1 MQAIKTIVT
10 KQCLRFC
17 KLLFVCVS
25 LIQTHRI
32 FAQEYNCANE
42 IFQSIQLKDTAFIR
56 QLTAISNNT
65 SNNKP
70 TASILEIPIVV
81 HVLHLGEP
89 VGTGSNIADQVI
101 YDAVKGANERWRKLN
116 TTEGVDMEVQFCLAR
131 TDPNGNATNGIV
143 RINASSVP
151 LYRDKG
157 MGYSAEILNGNFGA
171 DELQTKNLSN
181 WRHNFVYNIWVVHKI
196 VGDWGGYAYFPLPNG
211 LDAIDG
217 AVLSANSM
225 RYNSS
230 TLAHE
235 LGHAMGLFHTFQGSE
250 NGCPANDL
258 CFIQGDWI
266 CDTPPHKIADCQN
279 SVCNNS
285 VDSLFSFKNIMSYC
299 GGRGMFTQG
308 QKDRV
313 RSTIFNSNRN
323 QLLQSTAC
331 NGFSCDTVFT
341 EFHSESC
348 FISGVTVI
356 KDTFQTSLG
365 CDSIVTTTITLKP
378 SPNASFTYTLLGNVL
393 TITNTTTN
401 GGLCLWEFG
410 DDSISTEISP
420 THIYQ
425 NPGTYTIK
433 LTTAN
438 YCSADTFSTTIN
450 VLSTDLQHAK
460 KDKQVQI
467 YPNPTKEHFTLQI
480 EINNAE
486 NIRIEV
492 QNLLGQTVL
501 SQRLTA
507 GNTHEINLNT
517 LITSGM
523 YYINLIKDN
532 NTIGIY
538 KLLVK

>member
-1 MQAIKTIVT
+1 MLAIKTIVT

-25 LIQTHRI
+25 LIQTHHI
-32 FAQEYNCANE
+32 FAQEYSCANE

-89 VGTGSNIADQVI
+89 IGTGSNIADQVI
-101 YDAVKGANERWRKLN
+101 YDAVRGANERWRKLN
-116 TTEGVDMEVQFCLAR
+116 TTEGVDMEVQFCLAH

-285 VDSLFSFKNIMSYC
+285 ADSLFS
-299 GGRGMFTQG
+299 
-308 QKDRV
+308 
-313 RSTIFNSNRN
+313 
-323 QLLQSTAC
+323 
-331 NGFSCDTVFT
+331 
-341 EFHSESC
+341 
-348 FISGVTVI
+348 
-356 KDTFQTSLG
+356 
-365 CDSIVTTTITLKP
+365 
-378 SPNASFTYTLLGNVL
+378 
-393 TITNTTTN
+393 
-401 GGLCLWEFG
+401 
-410 DDSISTEISP
+410 
-420 THIYQ
+420 
-425 NPGTYTIK
+425 
-433 LTTAN
+433 
-438 YCSADTFSTTIN
+438 
-450 VLSTDLQHAK
+450 
-460 KDKQVQI
+460 
-467 YPNPTKEHFTLQI
+467 
-480 EINNAE
+480 
-486 NIRIEV
+486 
-492 QNLLGQTVL
+492 
-501 SQRLTA
+501 
-507 GNTHEINLNT
+507 
-517 LITSGM
+517 
-523 YYINLIKDN
+523 
-532 NTIGIY
+532 
-538 KLLVK
+538 